1 MSESWVTVGKTSDL
15 IADAGV
21 GAQVGNEQV
30 ALFLIRQ
37 TNAIYAVSNFC
48 PVNRVNI
55 IARGIVG
62 DINGEP
68 VVASP
73 LYKEHFSLLT
83 GKCLEQPEL
92 ALDVWAVRFNGDE
105 LQVKKDAA

>member
-21 GAQVGNEQV
+21 GVQVGNEQV

-92 ALDVWAVRFNGDE
+92 DLAVWSVRFNGDD
-105 LQVKKDAA
+105 LQVRKDAA

>member
-1 MSESWVTVGKTSDL
+1 MSEQWITVGKTSDL

-21 GAQVGNEQV
+21 GAQVGKEQV
-30 ALFLIRQ
+30 AVFLIRQ
-37 TNAIYAVSNFC
+37 TNAVYAVGNLC

-55 IARGIVG
+55 MARGIVG

-92 ALDVWAVRFNGDE
+92 ALEVWSVRLQGDE
-105 LQVKKDAA
+105 VQVQKAA